1 MVKRCYYGPHARV
14 RDLEI
19 CVTKRAS
26 IIKSHSPQV
35 YVVHTLLSSPV
46 EANKIHDFLALN
58 MCSRVLNA
66 LNISDRFIV

>member
-1 MVKRCYYGPHARV
+1 MVKRCYYGRRARV

-35 YVVHTLLSSPV
+35 YVVHTLLSSRV
-46 EANKIHDFLALN
+46 EANKIHAVHLN
-58 MCSRVLNA
+58 
-66 LNISDRFIV
+66 